1 MKLTKDEKIFL
12 DRICIKLY
20 NDKSKWRQ
28 MLGEGIDA
36 NTVFKIL
43 IEETEKQKKDADVK
57 INIQEQRDSQTNH

>member
-1 MKLTKDEKIFL
+1 
-12 DRICIKLY
+12 
-20 NDKSKWRQ
+20 